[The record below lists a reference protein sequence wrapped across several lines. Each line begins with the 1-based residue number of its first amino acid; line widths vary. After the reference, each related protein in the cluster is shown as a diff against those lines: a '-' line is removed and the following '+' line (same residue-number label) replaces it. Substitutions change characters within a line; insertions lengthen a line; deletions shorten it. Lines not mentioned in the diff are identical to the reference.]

1 MNTNNP
7 LIFNILDGCKRNNR
21 SSQRELYEW
30 LKDYAVHVCYRYT
43 NNYHDVEELVSEGF
57 VKVFKNI
64 HLFDGA
70 VYGLNEASFKGW
82 FKKVLVNNCIDW
94 IRKKHLPTTHYPDL
108 EVVERAD
115 KSESVE
121 DKMSYKEIIEAVRE
135 LSPMY
140 RIVFN
145 LFVIEGMTHEEIS
158 AQLGIGV
165 GTSKSNLFKARE
177 SLKKILQ
184 KKTITKYA

>member
-1 MNTNNP
+1 MNTNNSF
-7 LIFNILDGCKRNNR
+7 IGNILEGCRRNNR

-30 LKDYAVHVCYRYT
+30 LKEYAVNICYRYT
-43 NNYHDVEELVSEGF
+43 SNYHDVEELVSEGF

-64 HLFDGA
+64 HLFDGT

-108 EVVERAD
+108 EIVDSAD
-115 KSESVE
+115 KTETAE
-121 DKMSYKEIIEAVRE
+121 EKMSYKEIIEAVRE

-140 RIVFN
+140 RTVFN